1 MINKIYSK
9 IKEFI
14 KENLFFIVL
23 PFVVVGTLSFP
34 LPYYVEAPGG
44 IIDLN
49 GKVNVINGYK
59 QKGSLNLTYVSSY
72 DGCIGTYLITK
83 INKSWDL
90 VPSSEVEMPTETKK
104 DVGVRNKIL
113 LENSLSNAYYV
124 AYSHLDKQIDIKRS
138 NITVL
143 YITENADTNLE
154 VGDVINKIDDKEI
167 SEPKDIL
174 EYLSTKNIGDK
185 LNVIVNK
192 DEEKYIKVGTVNGNK
207 SLNVSVIC
215 NYDYKSDVEFKF
227 SGGESGPSGGL
238 MIALSIYNQNTKEDI
253 TKGKTI
259 AGTGTIDI
267 DGSVGEIGGIK
278 HKISGAVKAKVDL
291 FLLPYDNYE
300 EAKKVVKEHNYNI
313 KLVPVKTF
321 ADALN
326 YLENN

>member
-14 KENLFFIVL
+14 KENLIFIIL
-23 PFVVVGTLSFP
+23 PFIVVGTLSFP

-49 GKVNVINGYK
+49 GKVNVINGYEE
-59 QKGSLNLTYVSSY
+59 KGSLNLTYVSSF
-72 DGCIGTYLITK
+72 DGCVGTYLITK
-83 INKSWDL
+83 LNKSWDL
-90 VPSSEVEMPTETKK
+90 VPSNEVEMPTETKK
-104 DVGVRNKIL
+104 DVSIRNKIL
-113 LENSLSNAYYV
+113 LENSLSNAYFV
-124 AYSHLDKQIDIKRS
+124 AYSHLNKPININSS

-154 VGDVINKIDDKEI
+154 VGDIIKKIDDRKI

-174 EYLSTKNIGDK
+174 DYLSTKNIGDK
-185 LNVIVNK
+185 LKVIVNK
-192 DEEKYIKVGTVNGNK
+192 EEEKYITVGTLDGEK
-207 SLNVSVIC
+207 SLNISVIC

-227 SGGESGPSGGL
+227 NSGESGPSGGL

-267 DGSVGEIGGIK
+267 DGNVGQIGGIK
-278 HKISGAVKAKVDL
+278 HKIVGAVKENVDL

-300 EAKKVVKEHNYNI
+300 EAKEIVKEHNYNI
-313 KLVPVKTF
+313 KLIPVKTF
-321 ADALN
+321 SEALN